1 MNLSSLRRLAPQSFA
16 AAAGQHLVLFALLVG
31 SAIAAMRLIS
41 TPPTNVTAIW
51 LPGGIALIAF
61 LKRPGWS
68 AIPTVWLANWTIMV
82 IANSISFFAFRPYS
96 YLLCAVNTLGPA
108 LACLIWQRW
117 LKADPFRDGVQFLK
131 FAFGVALL
139 PAVLTAWSVI
149 AIIYAAGYLPNLT
162 WAQFCMRTGIIT
174 LSNALGVFLIAP
186 LALAP
191 WDAGILRGAVVRIFG
206 LCASLALAATIC
218 WFSLRFAPAAIF
230 LSIPLALLAAILS
243 GPRGVAAIVLLVCA
257 IGFHATAHGT
267 GPFDL
272 PGALSFS
279 PVFAMATFAFC
290 LGFPGL
296 FAGITFEQ
304 VRRHSSELETV
315 VETRTR
321 ALATAKEAAE
331 AADKAKSEFLA
342 AMSHE
347 IRTPMNG
354 VLGFARLLE
363 SSNLDPAQ
371 RDYVDSIL
379 TSGETLLRLLN
390 DLLDFSKIESH
401 ALELEQRPFDLRR
414 TVDDVL
420 RLFEPAA
427 AQKKLS
433 LTCHIDDSVPAA
445 VIGDPTR
452 VGQVIANLVSNAI
465 KFTDSGSVSLSV
477 SAPAGSNMIEAR
489 VTDTGIGISP
499 EQMSRLFRSFSQAD
513 SSITRRYGGSG
524 LGLVISR
531 RLCELM
537 GGSLEAQSQPMRGSA
552 FIARVR
558 LPAASPEALHER
570 SPESIDAPGPLPR
583 RLRVLVAEDNAL
595 NRRLTAAV
603 LQRLGHEAIFAH
615 DGAEAVEHV
624 RRDRFDVVLM
634 DLQMPEM
641 DGLTAT
647 AHIRSEEKT
656 HTRPRLPIIA
666 LTADAMEA
674 DRDRCFQAGMDDYL
688 VKPLDLVRFRAALER
703 VADKTRVP

>member
-1 MNLSSLRRLAPQSFA
+1 MSPASLRRLAPRHLA
-16 AAAGQHLVLFALLVG
+16 VAVGRHLVLFALLVG
-31 SAIAAMRLIS
+31 SAVAAMRLIS
-41 TPPTNVTAIW
+41 TPPTNITAIW

-82 IANSISFFAFRPYS
+82 IANSFSFFAFRPYS
-96 YLLCAVNTLGPA
+96 YLICAVNTLGPA

-131 FAFGVALL
+131 FSLGVALL
-139 PAVLTAWSVI
+139 PAVLTAWSII
-149 AIIYAAGYLPNLT
+149 AIIYVAGYLPNLT
-162 WAQFCMRTGIIT
+162 WSHFWLRTGIIT

-191 WDAGILRGAVVRIFG
+191 WDAGILRRPIARILG
-206 LCASLALAATIC
+206 LCACLALAATIC
-218 WFSLRFAPAAIF
+218 WLSLRVAPAAIY
-230 LSIPLALLAAILS
+230 LSIPLALLAALLS
-243 GPRGVAAIVLLVCA
+243 GARGVAAIVLLVCA
-257 IGFHATAHGT
+257 IAFHATAHGT
-267 GPFDL
+267 GPFNL
-272 PGALSFS
+272 PGSISFS
-279 PVFAMATFAFC
+279 PVFTMATFAFC

-304 VRRHSSELETV
+304 VRRHSSELESI
-315 VETRTR
+315 VENRTR
-321 ALATAKEAAE
+321 ALAAAKEAAE

-363 SSNLDPAQ
+363 SSHLDSAQ
-371 RDYVDSIL
+371 RDYVGSIL
-379 TSGETLLRLLN
+379 TSGEILLRLLN
-390 DLLDFSKIESH
+390 DLLDFSKIESR
-401 ALELEQRPFDLRR
+401 ALEIEQRPFDLRR

-433 LTCHIDDSVPAA
+433 LTCHIDDAVPAA
-445 VIGDPTR
+445 VTGDPTR
-452 VGQVIANLVSNAI
+452 VGQVIANLLSNAI
-465 KFTDSGSVSLSV
+465 KFTDSGAVALSV
-477 SAPAGSNMIEAR
+477 STLPDNDQIEAR

-537 GGSLEAQSQPMRGSA
+537 GGSLEAQSQLAQGST
-552 FIARVR
+552 FIARIR
-558 LPAASPEALHER
+558 LPAT
-570 SPESIDAPGPLPR
+570 SPESLHEPSPEPVNHHAPAPR

-603 LQRLGHEAIFAH
+603 LKRLGHEAIFAH
-615 DGAEAVEHV
+615 DGAQAVEHV

-641 DGLTAT
+641 DGITAT
-647 AHIRSEEKT
+647 SLIRSDEKK
-656 HTRPRLPIIA
+656 HARARLPIIA

-674 DRDRCFQAGMDDYL
+674 DRERCFQAGMDDYL
-688 VKPLDLVRFRAALER
+688 VKPLDLPRFRAALER
-703 VADKTRVP
+703 VADQPRT

>member
-1 MNLSSLRRLAPQSFA
+1 MAPASSRLPASRALAFA
-16 AAAGQHLVLFALLVG
+16 IGRHLVLFALLVG
-31 SAIAAMRLIS
+31 SALAAMRLIS

-68 AIPTVWLANWTIMV
+68 ALPTVWLANWTIMV
-82 IANSISFFAFRPYS
+82 LANSFSFFAFRPYS
-96 YLLCAVNTLGPA
+96 YLICAVNTFGPA

-117 LKADPFRDGVQFLK
+117 LKADPFRDGIQFLK
-131 FAFGVALL
+131 FSFGVALL

-149 AIIYAAGYLPNLT
+149 AIIYVAGYLPNLT
-162 WAQFCMRTGIIT
+162 WAQFWIRTGIIT
-174 LSNALGVFLIAP
+174 FSNALGVFLIVP

-191 WDAGILRGAVVRIFG
+191 WDAGILRGRAVRILG
-206 LCASLALAATIC
+206 LIFTLVLAAAIC
-218 WFSLRFAPAAIF
+218 RLSLRVAPAAIY
-230 LSIPLALLAAILS
+230 LSIPLALLAAVLS
-243 GPRGVAAIVLLVCA
+243 GPRGVAATVLLVCA
-257 IGFHATAHGT
+257 IGFHATAQGT
-267 GPFDL
+267 GPFNL
-272 PGALSFS
+272 PGAVNFS
-279 PVFAMATFAFC
+279 PIFTMAMFAFC

-304 VRRHSSELETV
+304 VRCHRSELESI
-315 VETRTR
+315 VENRTR

-363 SSNLDPAQ
+363 SSHLDPAQ
-371 RDYVDSIL
+371 RDYVVSIL

-401 ALELEQRPFDLRR
+401 ALEIEQRPFDLRR
-414 TVDDVL
+414 AVNDVL
-420 RLFEPAA
+420 RLFEPVA

-433 LTCHIDDSVPAA
+433 LTCRIDDSVPAA
-445 VIGDPTR
+445 VVGDLTR
-452 VGQVIANLVSNAI
+452 VGQVIGNLVSNAI
-465 KFTDSGSVSLSV
+465 KFTDSGTVSLSV
-477 SAPAGSNMIEAR
+477 SALPHGDLIEAR

-537 GGSLEAQSQPMRGSA
+537 GGSLEAESKPSQGST
-552 FIARVR
+552 FIARIR
-558 LPAASPEALHER
+558 LPAAPADSLHEP
-570 SPESIDAPGPLPR
+570 SSAPTTQPALSSR

-603 LQRLGHEAIFAH
+603 LQRLGHEAVFAEN
-615 DGAEAVEHV
+615 GTQAVDHV
-624 RRDRFDVVLM
+624 RREKFDVVLM

-647 AHIRSEEKT
+647 SVIRSEEKT
-656 HTRPRLPIIA
+656 HARPRLPIIA
-666 LTADAMEA
+666 LTADAMET
-674 DRDRCFQAGMDDYL
+674 DRERCFQAGMDDYL
-688 VKPLDLVRFRAALER
+688 VKPLDLPRFRAALDR
-703 VADKTRVP
+703 VAEKFHV